1 MVLVYKYENMMKFYK
16 YQGAGNDF
24 LIADNRDGH
33 ISEKDGVLTAVLE
46 DGTLW
51 SRKIEDLCD
60 RRYGVGAD
68 GLMLL
73 DAGTKQRAVRTTP
86 DGDTAGT
93 SSEGNSDGTD
103 FHMTYF
109 NSDGSGGMMC
119 GNGGRCI
126 VAFAYDCGVTGD
138 VDFIEKSPEPM
149 LNQTC
154 NQSQYDRQGSDVGK
168 AGYLVKYSFTAADG
182 PHEAYIYEDNQ
193 VTKIIGLMM
202 KDVQTADHFER
213 LTGVSVESEGYFLDT
228 GTRHYVRFVEDVD
241 KYDIVTEGRDIRYN
255 AQELQPVGANVNFVE
270 PCEDYLKIRTY
281 EKGVEDETFAC
292 GTGIVASALAA
303 YIKGVP
309 PKTTSKDGREYYD
322 IRAKRGHLSVDFIPS
337 ESGLAQSV
345 FLTGPAAKVC
355 EILL

>member
-1 MVLVYKYENMMKFYK
+1 MKFYK

-33 ISEKDGVLTAVLE
+33 ITEKDGVLTAVLD

-51 SRKIEDLCD
+51 SRSIADLCD

-73 DAGTKQRAVRTTP
+73 DAGTV
-86 DGDTAGT
+86 DTECRP
-93 SSEGNSDGTD
+93 SGTD

-126 VAFAYDCGVTGD
+126 VAFAYDCGVTGE
-138 VDFIEKSPEPM
+138 VDFIEKSPELM

-154 NQSQYDRQGSDVGK
+154 NL
-168 AGYLVKYSFTAADG
+168 AKYSFTAADG
-182 PHEAYIYEDNQ
+182 PHEAYVLEE
-193 VTKIIGLMM
+193 TKGGKIIRLKM
-202 KDVQTADHFER
+202 KDVDEYQKYEIMENVNVPSD
-213 LTGVSVESEGYFLDT
+213 GYFLDT
-228 GTRHYVRFVEDVD
+228 GTRHYVRFVEDID
-241 KYDIVTEGRDIRYN
+241 KYDIVSEGRDIRYN

-270 PCEDYLKIRTY
+270 PCEGYLKVRTY

-303 YIKGVP
+303 YTRGVL
-309 PKTTSKDGREYYD
+309 PKSTSANGRIFYG
-322 IRAKRGHLSVDFIPS
+322 IRAKRDHLMVDFLPS
-337 ESGLAQSV
+337 EQGVAQQIY
-345 FLTGPAAKVC
+345 LTGPAAKVC
-355 EILL
+355 EIVL